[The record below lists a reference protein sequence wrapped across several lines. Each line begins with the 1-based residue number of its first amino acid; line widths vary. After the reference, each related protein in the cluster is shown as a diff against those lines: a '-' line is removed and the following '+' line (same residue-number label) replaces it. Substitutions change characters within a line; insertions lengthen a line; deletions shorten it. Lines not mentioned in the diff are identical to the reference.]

1 MHTAKLRPLDK
12 WLLAFTF
19 LTLSAS
25 SIAWTLIDKTPPAWD
40 PADHMIAGYDYYYP
54 LANLDFAAF
63 KEEFFGASHSYAPLV
78 HLITA
83 VVFLLF
89 GASRVTGIVVN
100 LISLAVLLL
109 SVSWIARTL
118 YSNPADSQS
127 PDTKQGSAAL
137 SVLAPLLAT
146 SYHFSAW
153 LLHDAFLDYPL
164 IAIVSLSF
172 AMLIRADNF
181 QIRRHALMFGLTA
194 GLGMLTKQTFAF
206 FMLLP
211 ALYVTAKV
219 LIAFDRKAILNL
231 ALAGLVAVAVAAVWY
246 GPHLTDVIEIYRIN
260 RQAAINEN
268 EAPLFTFRSNL
279 YYPHALLSTQMQ
291 LPLGLIFLAGLIY
304 SLARRSR
311 ESVLL
316 YLWLVGGIGAFILV
330 ANKDPRY
337 TVPVLPA
344 AALIS
349 VSWLASSFVNH
360 DNGRSWL
367 KNRLSVVKPVA
378 VTCIAVWALVSFY
391 DAQWPRP
398 GMGYYIDT
406 PDFRWMV
413 FARNYFTLDHRPG
426 PETWAVPDIVGS
438 VLADYQARGE
448 GALAIS
454 SLDPVAAGQ
463 SIPTVGVVVNLPYL
477 NPSSIA
483 LYARL
488 MTHKRGAPPLFKVD
502 WVAVESAQDR
512 IQHCD
517 FIVVRTGLDRA
528 EWVAPMERYVEELIR
543 TNPGRFNRVRS
554 FPIPLEGAEAVLY
567 RTTGG

>member
-1 MHTAKLRPLDK
+1 MHTVKLRPLDK
-12 WLLAFTF
+12 WLLAFIF
-19 LTLSAS
+19 VSLSAS
-25 SIAWTLIDKTPPAWD
+25 SIAWTIIDKTPPAWD
-40 PADHMIAGYDYYYP
+40 PADHIIAGYDYYFP
-54 LANLDFAAF
+54 LAHLDFAAF
-63 KEEFFGASHSYAPLV
+63 NEEFFVASHSYAPLV
-78 HLITA
+78 HLVTSVI
-83 VVFLLF
+83 FLLV

-109 SVSWIARTL
+109 SVSWMARTL
-118 YSNPADSQS
+118 YGNRSDSQS
-127 PDTKQGSAAL
+127 PNLDQGSLAL
-137 SVLAPLLAT
+137 SLLAPLLAT

-181 QIRRHALMFGLTA
+181 QIRRHALMFGLSA

-206 FMLLP
+206 FMVLP
-211 ALYVTAKV
+211 VLYVTLKILV
-219 LIAFDRKAILNL
+219 SFDRKAMLNL
-231 ALAGLVAVAVAAVWY
+231 ALAGLVAVIVASVWY

-260 RQAAINEN
+260 KQAAINEN
-268 EAPLFTFRSNL
+268 EAPLFSFRSNL

-291 LPLGLIFLAGLIY
+291 LPLGLVFLAGLIY
-304 SLARRSR
+304 SFARRRR

-344 AALIS
+344 AALLS
-349 VSWLASSFVNH
+349 VSWLGSSLVNR
-360 DNGRSWL
+360 DNRAHGL
-367 KNRLSVVKPVA
+367 KKRLTMLKSA
-378 VTCIAVWALVSFY
+378 AAACIAVWALVSFF
-391 DAQWPRP
+391 DAQWPRA

-426 PETWAVPDIVGS
+426 PDSWAVPQLVTS
-438 VLADYQARGE
+438 VVDDYKARAESESSITSLRAAAPGE
-448 GALAIS
+448 S
-454 SLDPVAAGQ
+454 T
-463 SIPTVGVVVNLPYL
+463 PTVGVVVNLPYL

-488 MTHKRGAPPLFKVD
+488 MTTERGAPPLFKVD
-502 WVAVESAQDR
+502 WVAVESARER
-512 IQHCD
+512 IQYCD

-528 EWVAPMERYVEELIR
+528 EWVSPMERYVDELIR
-543 TNPGRFNRVRS
+543 TNPDRFSRVTS
-554 FPIPLEGAEAVLY
+554 FPIPIEGAEAVLY
-567 RTTGG
+567 RTGG